1 MKREA
6 VMKASGQKTFMW
18 NAMVP
23 ELVVSNLEIS
33 LAFWV
38 DLIGFEIMYERVEDH
53 FVYLALDN
61 AQVMLEQAQPEQWI
75 TGDMKKPFGR
85 GINFQIEVPSA
96 NNILQRLQKQKYSV
110 FVSLEERWYQAD
122 DVEHGQLQFLVQDPD
137 GYLLRL
143 VEILGEREIAS

>member
-1 MKREA
+1 
-6 VMKASGQKTFMW
+6 
-18 NAMVP
+18 
-23 ELVVSNLEIS
+23 
-33 LAFWV
+33 
-38 DLIGFEIMYERVEDH
+38 
-53 FVYLALDN
+53 
-61 AQVMLEQAQPEQWI
+61 MLEQAQPEQWI

-96 NNILQRLQKQKYSV
+96 KNILQRLQKQKYPV

-143 VEILGEREIAS
+143 VEILGEREVAS